1 MFAIKSRCR
10 KLRKKNS
17 EKISS
22 VPESSIQ
29 HNNLSKWTLNKV
41 IDFILRP
48 GEMVDPECRY

>member
-22 VPESSIQ
+22 VPESNIIQ

-48 GEMVDPECRY
+48 G